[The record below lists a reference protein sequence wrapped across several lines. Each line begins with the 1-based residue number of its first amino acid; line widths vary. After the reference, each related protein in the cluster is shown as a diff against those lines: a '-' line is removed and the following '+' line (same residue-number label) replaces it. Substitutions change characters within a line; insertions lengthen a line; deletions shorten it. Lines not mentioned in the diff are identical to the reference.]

1 MKSIKFKEQSGVVLF
16 VTLIALVVM
25 SLAAAA
31 LIRSVDTNTLIT
43 GNLSFK
49 QSAVV
54 SSDRGLEAALAWVQ
68 VTAANADK
76 TLLNT
81 PSAANGY
88 FPTFDTLNLDDP
100 TILKSDNT
108 WANNSANAVGSGIAG
123 GIEAVSQN
131 RIRYITQRMC
141 RSPAAAPDMETCQV
155 GFSRPNVNS
164 QGGLDY
170 SNNEEPPVTAP
181 SPLYRVTVRVDG
193 PKNTVAYTQTYV
205 Y

>member
-1 MKSIKFKEQSGVVLF
+1 MKNIKTQCGVVLF
-16 VTLIALVVM
+16 VALIALVVM

-31 LIRSVDTNTLIT
+31 LIRSVDTNTQIT

-54 SSDRGLEAALAWVQ
+54 SADRGLETAIAWVQ
-68 VTAANADK
+68 TTATNNTD
-76 TLLNT
+76 LLNA

-100 TILKSDNT
+100 AILRADNT
-108 WANNSANAVGSGIAG
+108 WNNSADAVGNGIG
-123 GIEAVSQN
+123 GGVEAVSQN

-141 RSPAAAPDMETCQV
+141 RSPAADPSIATCQIGSFQPMLNSA
-155 GFSRPNVNS
+155 GFPEYIP
-164 QGGLDY
+164 G
-170 SNNEEPPVTAP
+170 EPPLVNP

>member
-1 MKSIKFKEQSGVVLF
+1 MKNIKTQCGVVLF
-16 VTLIALVVM
+16 VALIALVVM

-54 SSDRGLEAALAWVQ
+54 SADRGLETAIAWVQ
-68 VTAANADK
+68 TTATNNID
-76 TLLNT
+76 LLNA
-81 PSAANGY
+81 PSVANGY

-100 TILKSDNT
+100 AILRADNT
-108 WANNSANAVGSGIAG
+108 WNNNSAVAAGNGIG
-123 GIEAVSQN
+123 GGVEAISQN

-141 RSPAAAPDMETCQV
+141 RSPAADPSIATCQI
-155 GFSRPNVNS
+155 GAFQPKLNS
-164 QGGLDY
+164 FGVPEYIPG
-170 SNNEEPPVTAP
+170 EPPVTLP
-181 SPLYRVTVRVDG
+181 SPIYRVTVRVDG

>member
-1 MKSIKFKEQSGVVLF
+1 MKNIKTQCGVVLF
-16 VTLIALVVM
+16 VALIALVVM

-54 SSDRGLEAALAWVQ
+54 SADRGLETAIAWVQ
-68 VTAANADK
+68 TTATNNID
-76 TLLNT
+76 LLNA
-81 PSAANGY
+81 PSVANGY

-100 TILKSDNT
+100 AILRADNT
-108 WANNSANAVGSGIAG
+108 WNNNSAVAVGNGIG
-123 GIEAVSQN
+123 GGVEAISQN

-141 RSPAAAPDMETCQV
+141 RSPAADPSIATCQI
-155 GFSRPNVNS
+155 GAFQPKLNS
-164 QGGLDY
+164 FGVPEYIPG
-170 SNNEEPPVTAP
+170 EPPVTLP
-181 SPLYRVTVRVDG
+181 SPIYRVTVRVDG

>member
-1 MKSIKFKEQSGVVLF
+1 MKNIKTQCGVVLF
-16 VTLIALVVM
+16 VALIALVVM

-54 SSDRGLEAALAWVQ
+54 SADRGLETAIAWVQ
-68 VTAANADK
+68 TTATNNID
-76 TLLNT
+76 LLNA
-81 PSAANGY
+81 PSVANGY

-100 TILKSDNT
+100 AILRADNT
-108 WANNSANAVGSGIAG
+108 WNNNSTVAVGNGIG
-123 GIEAVSQN
+123 GGVEAISQN

-141 RSPAAAPDMETCQV
+141 RSPAADPSIATCQI
-155 GFSRPNVNS
+155 GAFQPKLNS
-164 QGGLDY
+164 QGVPEYIPG
-170 SNNEEPPVTAP
+170 EPPVTLP
-181 SPLYRVTVRVDG
+181 SPIYRVTVRVDG